1 MRINTSACI
10 KEFDLTSLGADVLKS
25 THRPCT
31 ENDPTANSRC
41 WIYAEPG
48 MSVFPRLHSQGCRLI
63 PLFSVLFFYLLA
75 LSVLPCCVCLSVCLS
90 VSVSAT
96 VCLCLSVC
104 FSVVSLSVC
113 LRLCL
118 CHSLSLSVSV
128 VSISVCLSVSVCL
141 SLSNFIQKYF
151 VRR

>member
-90 VSVSAT
+90 VCICFCHCLSLSLCVFLCCLP
-96 VCLCLSVC
+96 VCLSPPLSLSLSASVCLCCLYICLSVC
-104 FSVVSLSVC
+104 
-113 LRLCL
+113 
-118 CHSLSLSVSV
+118 
-128 VSISVCLSVSVCL
+128 VCLSVSLQFYPEIFC
-141 SLSNFIQKYF
+141 
-151 VRR
+151 